1 MKSKIKPVKS
11 TNVDNLVKKKLDYFQ
26 DVIQRTALYIQHN
39 KLLNI
44 IGIGDYNSCI
54 NTISALN
61 KHINNP
67 ELQGE
72 NAINILQ
79 LINNELSTIFKSF
92 GTKLLEDLLYICFGN
107 NDDSMYASP
116 EDMAKFELL
125 KKYFHPTGYKV
136 STKLDASLTCEEC
149 ATTVKSFYTK
159 VHGMQLTIIHPSNK
173 RGLIITGIVDDV
185 VLDLLNNSYINN
197 IRIQI
202 QENKPKEASFS
213 SKLFDSYVAS
223 FSLKDYLVTS
233 YDAIYSKYMG
243 YVSQLNSLNQKPIH
257 GIIKEFV
264 GQPLFFKRNTIIML
278 LINTTKNDHQ
288 YLAYL
293 LYDLMSNDAAGAID
307 TSDQMSLFDSLPH
320 TIKECFRIAMKKTVQ
335 YTTDL
340 SDFDTSKIPIEQ
352 QICLMNA
359 PDNVKEKAMQKL
371 KEVKSKSED
380 SCSKAKQYL
389 DGLLKIP
396 FGINRKEPILCLINE
411 IKQEYAAI
419 NNKTETLTNL
429 EIIQGLTNKQA
440 VESYKAVFADFS
452 KSKKA
457 ELHVMLDSLE
467 GVDFLTHTNKSK
479 TIAQLTANLNQ
490 LVDHCFQFSKY
501 ELLHK
506 FMSFATSPDF
516 NQKSAIGN
524 KYLLDS
530 LKLLD
535 KYSTISEYMK
545 SVTEELDVAVYG
557 HKKAKRQIEHIIAQW
572 INGKQNGYCFG
583 FEGPPGVGKT
593 SLAKCGLS
601 KCLKDEN
608 GDGRPFSMI
617 QMGGDSNGSSLHGHN
632 YTYVGSTWGNIVQIL
647 VDTKCMNP
655 IIFIDEVDKISKTEH
670 GREIVGI
677 LTHLLDPAQNDC
689 FQDRY
694 FTGID
699 LNLSNALFIL
709 SYNDAEL
716 IDPILLDRI
725 HRIKFDSLSTDDKI
739 VIANKHI
746 MPDICDK
753 MGLTNMIQIKADA
766 LTTIIEEYTNES
778 GVRKLKELL
787 FEIIAEINLDILK
800 TTEYNQIP
808 IVITK
813 ELVKTKYLKD
823 KHSVHELTIHLE
835 PAVGI
840 MNGLWA
846 NSAGKGGI
854 IPIQSCFFPSNST
867 FELKL
872 TGMQG
877 DVMKESMN
885 VALTLAWQLTS
896 QENKDKYMTHKL
908 GIHIHCPDG
917 ATPKDGPSA
926 GACITT
932 TIYSLLNNLPI
943 RNTCAITGEIN
954 LQGNVTMIGGLQLKI
969 LGAIKAGAK
978 EVLYPDENQMDFDKF
993 IEKYETVASGITFH
1007 RVKTIQDVFRI
1018 LFS

>member
-1 MKSKIKPVKS
+1 MKTRIKPVKS
-11 TNVDNLVKKKLDYFQ
+11 IKDVDNLVKKKLEYFQ
-26 DVIQRTALYIQHN
+26 DVIQRTALYVQQN

-44 IGIGDYNSCI
+44 IGIGDYNTCI
-54 NTISALN
+54 NTISSLST
-61 KHINNP
+61 HINNP
-67 ELQGE
+67 DLQGE
-72 NAINILQ
+72 NAINVLQ
-79 LINNELSTIFKSF
+79 LINNELSTIFKSY
-92 GTKLLEDLLYICFGN
+92 GTSSLEDLLFICFGN
-107 NDDSMYASP
+107 NDTSIYTNNPDEIP
-116 EDMAKFELL
+116 KFELL

-136 STKLDASLTCEEC
+136 NTKLDISLVCEDSS
-149 ATTVKSFYTK
+149 TSVKPFYTK
-159 VHGMQLTIIHPSNK
+159 VHGMQLTIIHPTNK
-173 RGLIITGIVDDV
+173 RGLVISGIVDDV
-185 VLDLLNNSYINN
+185 VLDLLNNQYITN
-197 IRIQI
+197 IRNQI
-202 QENKPKEASFS
+202 QQNKPQDKVFLTP
-213 SKLFDSYVAS
+213 LFDSFLS
-223 FSLKDYLVTS
+223 SLSLKDYFVTP
-233 YDAIYSKYMG
+233 YDAVYSKYMG
-243 YVSQLNSLNQKPIH
+243 YVSQLNNLNQKTVH
-257 GIIKEFV
+257 GIIKEFIS
-264 GQPLFFKRNTIIML
+264 QTLYLKRNTIMML
-278 LINTTKNDHQ
+278 LINTAKNDHQ

-293 LYDLMSNDAAGAID
+293 LYDLMSNDSAGSID
-307 TSDQMSLFDSLPH
+307 TSDQMSLFDSLPYSV
-320 TIKECFRIAMKKTVQ
+320 KECFRIAMKKTIQ

-359 PDNVKEKAMQKL
+359 PNSVKEKAMQKL

-396 FGINRKEPILCLINE
+396 FGINRKEPILCLVDE
-411 IKQEYAAI
+411 IKQEY
-419 NNKTETLTNL
+419 NTLRGASGLHTNL
-429 EIIQGLTNKQA
+429 EIMNQLTNKQA
-440 VESYKAVFADFS
+440 IDSYKALLVDLP
-452 KSKKA
+452 KQKKI
-457 ELHVMLDSLE
+457 EWHTILDSFKE
-467 GVDFLTHTNKSK
+467 VDFLIHTNKSK
-479 TIAQLTANLNQ
+479 TIAQLTANLTQ
-490 LVDHCFQFSKY
+490 FIDHCFQFSKFS
-501 ELLHK
+501 LLFHFVSK
-506 FMSFATSPDF
+506 VTS
-516 NQKSAIGN
+516 N
-524 KYLLDS
+524 KHLLDS
-530 LKLLD
+530 VKILD
-535 KYSTISEYMK
+535 KYSSISTYMK
-545 SVTEELDVAVYG
+545 TITSELDCAVYG
-557 HKKAKRQIEHIIAQW
+557 HAKAKRQVEHIIAQW

-647 VDTKCMNP
+647 IDTKCMNP

-670 GREIVGI
+670 GKEIVGI

-709 SYNDAEL
+709 SYNDADL

-746 MPDICDK
+746 IPDICDK
-753 MGLTNMIQIKADA
+753 MGLTNMIQLEPEA
-766 LTTIIEEYTNES
+766 LVTIIDEYTNES

-787 FEIIAEINLDILK
+787 FEIIAEINLDLLK
-800 TTEYNQIP
+800 TTEYSKIP
-808 IVITK
+808 IIITK
-813 ELVKTKYLKD
+813 DCVKTKYLKD
-823 KHSVHELTIHLE
+823 KHAVHELTIHAN
-835 PAVGI
+835 PTVGI

-854 IPIQSCFFPSNST
+854 IPIQACFFPSNST

-885 VALTLAWQLTS
+885 VSLTMAWKLTTPEN
-896 QENKDKYMTHKL
+896 QEKYMKHKM

-932 TIYSLLNNLPI
+932 AIYSLLNDLPI

-954 LQGNVTMIGGLQLKI
+954 LQGNVTMIGGLPLKI

-978 EVLYPDENQMDFDKF
+978 EVFYPDENQKDFEKF
-993 IEKYETVASGITFH
+993 MEKHAKRASNITFH
-1007 RVKTIQDVFRI
+1007 RVKTIQEVFHI